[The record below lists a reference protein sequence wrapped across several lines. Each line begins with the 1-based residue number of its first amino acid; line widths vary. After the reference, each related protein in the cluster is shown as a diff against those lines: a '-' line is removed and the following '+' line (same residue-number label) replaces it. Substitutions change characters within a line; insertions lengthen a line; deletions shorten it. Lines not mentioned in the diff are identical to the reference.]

1 MNQGSGDVIFVDLGT
16 KTGKPVTTN
25 IMLSQSAYG
34 TFAVLDKNGTD
45 GQAAFQLRAP
55 GTYTIWA
62 RAGHARRLEQDDD
75 VCYRSAGPH
84 SDHLLDHQSGVRPRD
99 RKFEVHR
106 RHHAIDQSRCPRPTR
121 P

>member
-25 IMLSQSAYG
+25 IMLSQSTDG

-45 GQAAFQLRAP
+45 GQASFELPAP

-62 RAGHARRLEQDDD
+62 RAVGTPGGSSKMTTCATD
-75 VCYRSAGPH
+75 P
-84 SDHLLDHQSGVRPRD
+84 LDP
-99 RKFEVHR
+99 
-106 RHHAIDQSRCPRPTR
+106 P
-121 P
+121 